1 MAEDHERILHST
13 ATQKEWWIRMKF
25 SELKRLV
32 DLYHRDGHYEDPEV
46 VIQIKLPYST
56 VGGSPFAKVKS
67 VQMGFDWDH
76 GKFFIMP
83 EEELTPS
90 DRDFA
95 QQMRDMQER
104 AGWADHENR
113 NLKAEIRRLKKK
125 LTEGGGGKFSD
136 VVSDGGMDP
145 R

>member
-1 MAEDHERILHST
+1 
-13 ATQKEWWIRMKF
+13 MKF
-25 SELKRLV
+25 SELKKYIDRQSEIM
-32 DLYHRDGHYEDPEV
+32 RDYEDPEV

-67 VQMGFDWDH
+67 VQMGFDWDS
-76 GKFFIMP
+76 GKFFIDP

-95 QQMRDMQER
+95 KQMKDMQER
-104 AGWADHENR
+104 AGWADYENR

-125 LTEGGGGKFSD
+125 ITEGSGGTYSD